1 MKVLF
6 DASGE
11 NYTVMRV
18 QAPVGHMLQYTILPE
33 HNGVPADLVHY
44 MQGVLT
50 RVGPDGVVEGDHEPG
65 KPVPV
70 FTKTGAYTFVVR
82 EEAIWDCISMW
93 GGEEGKR
100 LVAEVGTDT
109 ALVEGDVFIAE
120 GEWNIGSKTY
130 SAPCHL
136 KGLLITPAFPQGSG
150 VLFYNIRTEPLENTA

>member
-18 QAPVGHMLQYTILPE
+18 QAPIGHMLRYTILPE

-65 KPVPV
+65 KSVPD
-70 FTKTGAYTFVVR
+70 FTKTGTYTFVVR
-82 EEAIWDCISMW
+82 EEATWDCISMW
-93 GGEEGKR
+93 GGVEGKR
-100 LVAEVGTDT
+100 VVAEMETDT

-120 GEWNIGSKTY
+120 GAWAQSGTEHKAPALLRGMAPTVLELVGGQGRLY
-130 SAPCHL
+130 SDIRL
-136 KGLLITPAFPQGSG
+136 EGL
-150 VLFYNIRTEPLENTA
+150 